1 MLDGGDRGFDI
12 AVAGNHHHGQI
23 GMLVLGGFEQLQAVE
38 AAALQP
44 DIEKDEIGTARRDRA
59 ERGIAVMRDAGRI
72 ALVLQDA
79 RDEFA
84 DVGFVV
90 NDENI
95 GCHDA
100 Y

>member
-1 MLDGGDRGFDI
+1 MAAT
-12 AVAGNHHHGQI
+12 AVSILPWPEIITTGRSGCWPFA
-23 GMLVLGGFEQLQAVE
+23 ASSSCRPSS

-44 DIEKDEIGTARRDRA
+44 DIEKDEIGAARGDRA
-59 ERGIAVMRDAGRI
+59 ERGIAVMRDARRI

-79 RDEFA
+79 RNELA